1 MAEATGTVQRG
12 AGVES
17 AATRDAKR
25 VQAARERAGN
35 FGGPQLKLAVNG
47 SVAGH
52 HLFWVNDDEG
62 SLETHLYQGFSFVEP
77 GEVGMA
83 SLGIVA
89 DNDLS
94 NRLSRYVGKR
104 ADGSPMRAYLLKCPD
119 DIWELREASRHAQ
132 ADAWEA
138 DILRGHKT
146 PGMGRYTPKGT
157 STSIN
162 PHYEQQVGDDQ

>member
-1 MAEATGTVQRG
+1 MAEAAKSVQNSME
-12 AGVES
+12 ANS

-35 FGGPQLKLAVNG
+35 FGGLQLKLAVNG
-47 SVAGH
+47 SVEGH
-52 HLFWVNDDEG
+52 HLIWVNDDEG
-62 SLETHLYQGFSFVEP
+62 SLETHLYQGFSFVDPE
-77 GEVGMA
+77 EVGMA

-89 DNDLS
+89 DSDLS

-119 DIWELREASRHAQ
+119 DIWEIREKTRHEQ
-132 ADAWEA
+132 ADNWEA
-138 DILRGHKT
+138 DILRGHKV

-162 PHYEQQVGDDQ
+162 PHYEQRIGDDQ